1 MISGYIVALDAILF
15 VTDFVT
21 AGLLLAHFS
30 VTRSRALL
38 ALACGYF
45 FSAAAVVAHGV
56 TFPDALYP
64 FESPGQ
70 SLRINFRI
78 YLLWHLGIAVGAF
91 AYVWLRERDRGRAGP
106 HSPANIL
113 ATVIGAA
120 VLFLAAGIV
129 YLALLPPLT
138 PEDGRWL
145 TAITM
150 LICAASLLTL
160 WVRRRAAIDQWLMV
174 VVLAMIVEL
183 AITALLG
190 FRRAGSVTVGFYG
203 GRLFSLVTSTVV
215 LTALLGET
223 ARLYTGV
230 ARGDLL
236 ALIVGASRAISS
248 EIELPKLIERL
259 IRTVVETAGADR
271 GVLLLPT
278 SGNYHAVAE
287 ALLAGDRIDV
297 TMLQQ
302 PISASRWPEAIV
314 RRVIL
319 TKQPIVLDDAS
330 LPAPGDRS
338 SEAANEGLERPRS
351 VACLPLSHQGV
362 LSGVLYLENSV
373 APYIFTPERVRLLG
387 VLASQAAVSL
397 ENATLYSELKRSEAF
412 LAQGQRISRTGA
424 FEWMAATGEVYW
436 SEELY
441 RILEYD
447 PSTRVTAE
455 HGWERMHPDD
465 REHVQQ
471 HVEEAMR
478 NGVDFESEHRLL
490 LPDGRV
496 KHVQSTGRPVS
507 VGRLDFVGCVRDITE
522 SVQTEMRLRQSQA
535 ELAHVARVATLNA
548 MTASIAHEVS
558 QPLTGILTNANTSA
572 RLLGADPP
580 DVVGAAETVR
590 RTIRDA
596 NRAADVIRQLRGMLS
611 KKTPTRDLVDLNDV
625 TREVIALS
633 SVELGLRQALVRSDL
648 ATGLPFVLADR
659 VQLQQVILNLL
670 LNAGDAMAELQ
681 DRPRRMLVKTSL
693 NDDGTVMLA
702 VCDCGKGIEK
712 NAIEK
717 LFQPFYTTKANGLGV
732 GLSICRSIIEA
743 HQGRLWVEPNDGP
756 GVTFSFFIPGASIS
770 Q

>member
-1 MISGYIVALDAILF
+1 MVSGYIVALDATLF
-15 VTDFVT
+15 VTDLIT

-56 TFPDALYP
+56 TFPEALYP
-64 FESPGQ
+64 FDAPGQ

-91 AYVWLRERDRGRAGP
+91 AYVWLRERDRDRAGP

-113 ATVIGAA
+113 AVLIAA
-120 VLFLAAGIV
+120 AALFLAACVV
-129 YLALLPPLT
+129 YLVLLPPLT
-138 PEDGRWL
+138 PEEGQWL
-145 TAITM
+145 TAVTM
-150 LICAASLLTL
+150 LICTAALLAL

-183 AITALLG
+183 AITALIG
-190 FRRAGSVTVGFYG
+190 FRRGGSVTVGFYG

-215 LTALLGET
+215 LTALLAET

-236 ALIVGASRAISS
+236 ALIVGTSRAISS

-259 IRTVVETAGADR
+259 IRTVLENSEADR
-271 GVLLLPT
+271 AVLVLPT
-278 SGNYHAVAE
+278 NGGYQAVAE
-287 ALLAGDRIDV
+287 ALVVGDRIDV
-297 TMLQQ
+297 TMRQQ
-302 PISASRWPEAIV
+302 PISASAPESIV
-314 RRVIL
+314 RQVVL
-319 TKQPIVLDDAS
+319 TTQPIVLDDAS
-330 LPAPGDRS
+330 VPAPGNPFS
-338 SEAANEGLERPRS
+338 VGHQRPRS
-351 VACLPLSHQGV
+351 VACLPVSHQGV
-362 LSGVLYLENSV
+362 LSGVLYLEHST
-373 APYIFTPERVRLLG
+373 APRIFTAERVRLLG
-387 VLASQAAVSL
+387 VLASQAAISL
-397 ENATLYSELKRSEAF
+397 ENATLYSDLKRSEAF

-424 FEWMAATGEVYW
+424 FEWTAATGEVYW
-436 SEELY
+436 SDELY
-441 RILEYD
+441 RIMEYD
-447 PSTRVTAE
+447 PSNGVTAE

-471 HVEEAMR
+471 HVEAAMR

-490 LPDGRV
+490 MPDGRV
-496 KHVQSTGRPVS
+496 KYVQSTGRAMGV
-507 VGRLDFVGCVRDITE
+507 RNLDFVGSVRDITE
-522 SVQTEMRLRQSQA
+522 SIRTETSLRQSQA

-572 RLLGADPP
+572 RFLAADPP
-580 DVVGAAETVR
+580 DVAGATETVR

-596 NRAADVIRQLRGMLS
+596 SRAADVIRHLRELLS
-611 KKTPTRDLVDLNDV
+611 NKTPTRDLIDLNDA

-633 SVELGLRQALVRSDL
+633 SVELGLRQALVRTEL
-648 ATGLPFVLADR
+648 ATTLPLVLADR

-670 LNAGDAMAELQ
+670 LNAGDAMVEVQ
-681 DRPRRMLVKTSL
+681 DRPRRMLVTTGL
-693 NDDGTVMLA
+693 NDDGSVQLA
-702 VCDCGKGIEK
+702 VRDCGKGIEAA
-712 NAIEK
+712 AIEK
-717 LFQPFYTTKANGLGV
+717 LFQPFYTTKANGMGV
-732 GLSICRSIIEA
+732 GLSICRSIIEG

-756 GVTFSFFIPGASIS
+756 GVTFSFCIPGNQQSNA
-770 Q
+770 QATP